1 MKRLLPFAVL
11 GCLLLGSAAAAGD
24 GYLGASLGQSSV
36 DVSGQAASFQL
47 DDMGWKVYGGYKLYR
62 WFGLEGTYMDTG
74 NLDET
79 QGDVRI
85 EAHAQVF
92 SVSALGILP
101 FTPRAELFAK
111 VGAATWNSESTVT
124 ESGDPAKR
132 DTNGTDI
139 TWGFGLAWNFAE
151 RWGLRLELEYFTF
164 ENEDSRFGSL
174 GIRYTF

>member
-1 MKRLLPFAVL
+1 MKRRLPIAIL
-11 GCLLLGSAAAAGD
+11 GCLLLGPVAAAGD
-24 GYLGASLGQSSV
+24 GYVGASLGQSSI

-47 DDMGWKVYGGYKLYR
+47 DDIGWKAYGGYKLFR
-62 WFGLEGTYMDTG
+62 WFGLEGSYMDTG

-79 QGDVRI
+79 QNDVRV
-85 EAHAQVF
+85 EANARVF

-111 VGAATWNSESTVT
+111 VGAASWSAESSVT
-124 ESGDPAKR
+124 ETGDPVKR
-132 DTNGTDI
+132 ETSGTDF
-139 TWGFGLAWNFAE
+139 TWGVGLAWNFAE